1 MLTPPAEM
9 RTEYS
14 KASLPKQIPML
25 NSVGHAPPALFPT
38 HFEGY
43 FVRIAVLGG
52 TGDEGLGLAMRFAA
66 AGHEI
71 IIGSRARERADAAA
85 DQIRAA
91 VPSASASGA
100 DNSAAA
106 AEADIVFVSVPYSA
120 QRPTL
125 ESLRSAL
132 AGKTVVT
139 VVVPLQ
145 FGKGGPQSVTVPE
158 GSAALE
164 AQAIL
169 PESQVL
175 SAFHNL
181 SAHEL
186 QRVEQRVDSDVIVC
200 GADPAL
206 RASVVALAESIPGV
220 RGVQGGPLSY
230 SRYVEDLTAMLLA
243 LNRRYKTETGI
254 RITGL
259 PAPIPA

>member
-1 MLTPPAEM
+1 
-9 RTEYS
+9 
-14 KASLPKQIPML
+14 
-25 NSVGHAPPALFPT
+25 
-38 HFEGY
+38 
-43 FVRIAVLGG
+43 VRIAVLGG

-66 AGHEI
+66 AGHDI
-71 IIGSRARERADAAA
+71 IIGSRAKERADAAA
-85 DQIRAA
+85 DLIREA
-91 VPSASASGA
+91 VPNAIASG
-100 DNSAAA
+100 DENGIAAA
-106 AEADIVFVSVPYSA
+106 DADVVFVSVPYSA

-125 ESLRSAL
+125 EPLRSVL

-145 FGKGGPQSVTVPE
+145 FGKGGPQSVAVPE

-164 AQAIL
+164 AQSIL
-169 PESQVL
+169 ADSQVL
-175 SAFHNL
+175 SAFQNL

-186 QRVEQRVDSDVIVC
+186 LRLEQRVDSDVIVC

-206 RASVVALAESIPGV
+206 RARVIALAESIPGV
-220 RGVQGGPLSY
+220 RGVEGGPLTY

-259 PAPIPA
+259 PAQIPV